1 MYKLIIITIIIF
13 ASSSCKSEKAKQAT
27 SFEYGSNI
35 AAGKYIDIDDV
46 KLYYEVYG
54 EGQPL
59 ILLHGNGS
67 SIASFSNQIPA
78 LSSKYKVYA
87 IDSRAQGRSSDSTK
101 ELSYKLLADDIASF
115 IKTLN
120 LSNTNIVGWSDGGN
134 IGIELALAY
143 PELVNKVVTIGANYN
158 HDNYL
163 AEVDRFEME
172 KDDPLIVKTADWV
185 RMNHNSLEKLS
196 SNPSKLPLIRKKLA
210 RLMEKYPN
218 FTPDSLKKIQIP
230 FLVIASDHDIITIDH
245 TVSLYKHLPNAYLF
259 IVPNASHLSPAEFP
273 ILINGEIIRF
283 LDNPYRRIDKY
294 YFLK

>member
-1 MYKLIIITIIIF
+1 MLKFIFIAFIVATI
-13 ASSSCKSEKAKQAT
+13 SCKTESNKQST
-27 SFEYGSNI
+27 SLEYGSNT
-35 AAGKYIDIDDV
+35 AVGKYIPIDDV

-67 SIASFSNQIPA
+67 SIGSFSNQIPA

-87 IDSRAQGRSSDSTK
+87 IDSRAQGRSSDSIK
-101 ELSYKLLADDIASF
+101 DLSYKLMADDIASF
-115 IKTLN
+115 IKTLS
-120 LSNTNIVGWSDGGN
+120 LSNVNIVGWSDGGN
-134 IGIELALAY
+134 IGIELAFAY

-158 HDNYL
+158 HENFL

-185 RMNHNSLEKLS
+185 RLNHNSLERLS
-196 SNPSKLPLIRKKLA
+196 SNPAKLPIIRKKLA
-210 RLMEKYPN
+210 KLMDKYPN
-218 FTPDSLKKIQIP
+218 FTADSLKRIQTP

-245 TVSLYKHLPNAYLF
+245 SVSLYKHLPNAYLF
-259 IVPNASHLSPAEFP
+259 IVPNASHLSLAEFP
-273 ILINGEIIRF
+273 NLINGEIIRF

>member
-1 MYKLIIITIIIF
+1 MHKFIFIAFVIATI
-13 ASSSCKSEKAKQAT
+13 SCKTESNKQSA
-27 SFEYGSNI
+27 SLEYGSNTSV
-35 AAGKYIDIDDV
+35 GKYIPIDDV

-67 SIASFSNQIPA
+67 SIGSFSNQIPA

-101 ELSYKLLADDIASF
+101 ELSYKLMADDIASF
-115 IKTLN
+115 IKTLS
-120 LSNTNIVGWSDGGN
+120 LSNVNIVGWSDGGN
-134 IGIELALAY
+134 IGIELAFAY

-158 HDNYL
+158 HENFL

-185 RMNHNSLEKLS
+185 RLNHNSLERLS
-196 SNPSKLPLIRKKLA
+196 SNPAKLPIIRKKLA
-210 RLMEKYPN
+210 KLMEKYPN
-218 FTPDSLKKIQIP
+218 FTVDSLKKIQTP

-245 TVSLYKHLPNAYLF
+245 SVSLYKHLPNAYLF
-259 IVPNASHLSPAEFP
+259 IVPNASHLSLAEFP
-273 ILINGEIIRF
+273 NLINGEIIRF

>member
-1 MYKLIIITIIIF
+1 MHKFIFIAFIIATI
-13 ASSSCKSEKAKQAT
+13 SCKTESNKQST
-27 SFEYGSNI
+27 SLEYGSNT
-35 AAGKYIDIDDV
+35 AVGKYIPIDDV

-67 SIASFSNQIPA
+67 SIGSFSNQIPA

-87 IDSRAQGRSSDSTK
+87 IDSRAHGRSSDSTK
-101 ELSYKLLADDIASF
+101 ELSYKLMADDIASF
-115 IKTLN
+115 IKTLS
-120 LSNTNIVGWSDGGN
+120 LSNVNIIGWSDGGN
-134 IGIELALAY
+134 IGIELAFAY

-158 HDNYL
+158 HENFL

-185 RMNHNSLEKLS
+185 RLNHNSLERLS
-196 SNPSKLPLIRKKLA
+196 STPAKLPIIRKKLA
-210 RLMEKYPN
+210 KLMEKYPN
-218 FTPDSLKKIQIP
+218 FTADSLKKIQTP

-245 TVSLYKHLPNAYLF
+245 SVSLYKHLPNAYLF
-259 IVPNASHLSPAEFP
+259 IVPNASHLSLAEFP
-273 ILINGEIIRF
+273 NLINGEIIRF

>member
-1 MYKLIIITIIIF
+1 MNKLIITAFIIAF
-13 ASSSCKSEKAKQAT
+13 FSCKSEKAKQAT
-27 SFEYGSNI
+27 ALVYGSNI

-67 SIASFSNQIPA
+67 SIGSFSNQIPA

-101 ELSYKLLADDIASF
+101 ELSYKLMANDIASF

-120 LSNTNIVGWSDGGN
+120 LLNANIVGWSDGGN
-134 IGIELALAY
+134 IGIELAFAY

-158 HDNYL
+158 HENYL

-185 RMNHNSLEKLS
+185 SINHNSLEKLS
-196 SNPSKLPLIRKKLA
+196 SNPSKLPFIRKKLA
-210 RLMEKYPN
+210 MLMKKYPN
-218 FTPDSLKKIQIP
+218 FTPDSLKKIQTP
-230 FLVIASDHDIITIDH
+230 FLVIASDQDIITIDH

-273 ILINGEIIRF
+273 ALINGEIIRF

>member
-54 EGQPL
+54 EGQPI

-67 SIASFSNQIPA
+67 SIASFNNQIPA

-101 ELSYKLLADDIASF
+101 ELSYKLMANDIASF

-120 LSNTNIVGWSDGGN
+120 LLNANIVGWSDGGN
-134 IGIELALAY
+134 IGIELAFAY

-158 HDNYL
+158 HENFL

-185 RMNHNSLEKLS
+185 RLNHNSLERLS
-196 SNPSKLPLIRKKLA
+196 SNPAKLPIIRKKLA
-210 RLMEKYPN
+210 KLMDKYPN
-218 FTPDSLKKIQIP
+218 FTADSLKRIQTP

-245 TVSLYKHLPNAYLF
+245 SVSLYKHLPNAYLF
-259 IVPNASHLSPAEFP
+259 IVPNASHLSLAEFP
-273 ILINGEIIRF
+273 NLINGEIIRF

>member
-1 MYKLIIITIIIF
+1 MHKFIFIVFIIATI
-13 ASSSCKSEKAKQAT
+13 SCKTESNKQST
-27 SFEYGSNI
+27 SLEYGSNK
-35 AAGKYIDIDDV
+35 AVGKYIPIDDV

-67 SIASFSNQIPA
+67 SIGSFSNQIPA
-78 LSSKYKVYA
+78 LSIKYKVYA
-87 IDSRAQGRSSDSTK
+87 IDSRAQGRSSDSSK
-101 ELSYKLLADDIASF
+101 ELSYKLMADDIASF
-115 IKTLN
+115 IKTLS
-120 LSNTNIVGWSDGGN
+120 LSNVNIVGWSDGGN
-134 IGIELALAY
+134 IGIELAFAY

-158 HDNYL
+158 HDNFL

-185 RMNHNSLEKLS
+185 RLNHNSLERLS
-196 SNPSKLPLIRKKLA
+196 SNPAKLPIIRKKLA
-210 RLMEKYPN
+210 KLMDKYPN
-218 FTPDSLKKIQIP
+218 FTADSLKKIQTP

-245 TVSLYKHLPNAYLF
+245 SVSLYKHLPNAYLF
-259 IVPNASHLSPAEFP
+259 IVPNASHLSLAEFP
-273 ILINGEIIRF
+273 NLINGEIIRF

>member
-1 MYKLIIITIIIF
+1 MHKFIFIAFVIATI
-13 ASSSCKSEKAKQAT
+13 SCKTESNKQSA
-27 SFEYGSNI
+27 SLEYGSNTSV
-35 AAGKYIDIDDV
+35 GKYIPIDDV

-67 SIASFSNQIPA
+67 SIGSFSNQIPA

-101 ELSYKLLADDIASF
+101 ELSYKLMADDIASF
-115 IKTLN
+115 IKTLS
-120 LSNTNIVGWSDGGN
+120 LSQVNIVGWSDGGN
-134 IGIELALAY
+134 IGIELAFAY

-158 HDNYL
+158 HENFL

-185 RMNHNSLEKLS
+185 RLNHNSLERLS
-196 SNPSKLPLIRKKLA
+196 SNPAKLPIIRKKLA
-210 RLMEKYPN
+210 KLMEKYPN
-218 FTPDSLKKIQIP
+218 FTVDSLKKIQTP

-245 TVSLYKHLPNAYLF
+245 SVSLYKHLPNAYLF
-259 IVPNASHLSPAEFP
+259 IVPNASHLSLAEFP
-273 ILINGEIIRF
+273 NLINGEIIRF

>member
-1 MYKLIIITIIIF
+1 MHKFIFIAFIIAMI
-13 ASSSCKSEKAKQAT
+13 SCKTESNKQSA
-27 SFEYGSNI
+27 SLEYGSNT
-35 AAGKYIDIDDV
+35 AVGKYIPIDDV

-67 SIASFSNQIPA
+67 SIGSFSNQIPA

-101 ELSYKLLADDIASF
+101 ELSYKLMADDIASF
-115 IKTLN
+115 IKTLS
-120 LSNTNIVGWSDGGN
+120 LSQVNIVGWSDGGN
-134 IGIELALAY
+134 IGIELAFAY

-158 HDNYL
+158 HENFL

-185 RMNHNSLEKLS
+185 RLNHNSLERLS
-196 SNPSKLPLIRKKLA
+196 SNPAKLPIIRKKLA
-210 RLMEKYPN
+210 KLMEKYPN
-218 FTPDSLKKIQIP
+218 FTVDSLKKIQTP

-245 TVSLYKHLPNAYLF
+245 SVSLYKHLPNAYLF
-259 IVPNASHLSPAEFP
+259 IVPNASHLSLAEFP
-273 ILINGEIIRF
+273 NLINGEIIRF

>member
-1 MYKLIIITIIIF
+1 MHKLLLIAFFIATI
-13 ASSSCKSEKAKQAT
+13 SCKTESNKQSA
-27 SFEYGSNI
+27 SLEYGSNT
-35 AAGKYIDIDDV
+35 AVGKYIPIDDV

-67 SIASFSNQIPA
+67 SIGSFSNQIPA

-87 IDSRAQGRSSDSTK
+87 IDSRAQGRSSDSSK
-101 ELSYKLLADDIASF
+101 ELSYKLMADDIASF
-115 IKTLN
+115 IKTLS
-120 LSNTNIVGWSDGGN
+120 LSNVNIVGWSDGGN
-134 IGIELALAY
+134 IGIELAFAY

-158 HDNYL
+158 HENFL

-172 KDDPLIVKTADWV
+172 KDDPLIIKTADWV
-185 RMNHNSLEKLS
+185 RLNHNSLERLS
-196 SNPSKLPLIRKKLA
+196 INPAKLPIIRKKLA
-210 RLMEKYPN
+210 KLMDKYPN
-218 FTPDSLKKIQIP
+218 FTADSLKKIQTP

-245 TVSLYKHLPNAYLF
+245 SVSLYKHLPNAYLF
-259 IVPNASHLSPAEFP
+259 IVPNASHLSLAEFP
-273 ILINGEIIRF
+273 NLINGEIIRF

>member
-1 MYKLIIITIIIF
+1 MHKFIFIAFVIATI
-13 ASSSCKSEKAKQAT
+13 SCKTESNKQST
-27 SFEYGSNI
+27 SFEYGSNT
-35 AAGKYIDIDDV
+35 AVGKYIPIDDI

-67 SIASFSNQIPA
+67 SIGSFSNQIPA

-87 IDSRAQGRSSDSTK
+87 IDSRAQGRSSDSSK
-101 ELSYKLLADDIASF
+101 ELSYKLMADDIASF

-120 LSNTNIVGWSDGGN
+120 LSNVNIVGWSDGGN
-134 IGIELALAY
+134 IGIELAFAY

-158 HDNYL
+158 HENFL

-172 KDDPLIVKTADWV
+172 KDDPLIVKTAEWV
-185 RMNHNSLEKLS
+185 SRNRNSLERLS
-196 SNPSKLPLIRKKLA
+196 SNPAKLPIIRKKLA
-210 RLMEKYPN
+210 KLMEKYPN
-218 FTPDSLKKIQIP
+218 FTADSLKKIQTP
-230 FLVIASDHDIITIDH
+230 FLVIASDQDIITIDH
-245 TVSLYKHLPNAYLF
+245 SVSLYKHLPNAYLF
-259 IVPNASHLSPAEFP
+259 IVPNASHLSLAEFP
-273 ILINGEIIRF
+273 ILINGEIVRF

>member
-1 MYKLIIITIIIF
+1 MHKFIFIAFVIATI
-13 ASSSCKSEKAKQAT
+13 SCKTESNKQSA
-27 SFEYGSNI
+27 SLEYGSNT
-35 AAGKYIDIDDV
+35 AVGKYIPIDDV

-67 SIASFSNQIPA
+67 SIGSFSNQIPA

-101 ELSYKLLADDIASF
+101 ELSYKLMADDIASF
-115 IKTLN
+115 IKTLS
-120 LSNTNIVGWSDGGN
+120 LSNVNIVGWSDGGN
-134 IGIELALAY
+134 IGIELAFAY

-158 HDNYL
+158 HENFL

-185 RMNHNSLEKLS
+185 RLNHNSLERLS
-196 SNPSKLPLIRKKLA
+196 SNPAKLPIIRKKLA
-210 RLMEKYPN
+210 KLMEKYPN
-218 FTPDSLKKIQIP
+218 FTVDSLKKIQTP

-245 TVSLYKHLPNAYLF
+245 SVSLYKHLPNAYLF
-259 IVPNASHLSPAEFP
+259 IVPNASHLSLAEFP
-273 ILINGEIIRF
+273 NLINGEIIRF